1 MCEVNNLI
9 IGGTILQGEGAGADP
24 RLLGDA
30 VWRQS

>member
-1 MCEVNNLI
+1 MKTEISWCEVNNLI
-9 IGGTILQGEGAGADP
+9 QGEGAEADP